1 MLGNRM
7 SRRGLI
13 LLGLITLVAAG
24 WVYLWFLASHTLK
37 NTLDSWVVAERAQGS
52 ELHFTGPQISGFPLR
67 VRATIGDVTVSRPD
81 GLVWHGPEVSL
92 DMPLWRVK
100 TPHVQLVGHQDGRL
114 PAALGGMAISVDGA
128 DAWLTL
134 GGIQGFTEA
143 RIVLSGLGL
152 EPVTVK
158 RIELSASV
166 PAAVVSSHAETG
178 LMVTVAADGVHVLEA
193 GSAALGTLIES
204 LSATARVTGAPPR
217 LEHESLSAWS
227 REGGTLELDTAN
239 LRWGA
244 LTLGAEGSLGLDQSL
259 QPAGTLV
266 AEVEGFD
273 VAVDELA
280 AAGWIKPKNVK
291 TTKAVLAGLTQ
302 KTEGGVP
309 SDNPIAKIPLSL
321 HDRFVHVGPFRL
333 MPLPPVVWR

>member
-1 MLGNRM
+1 MLGSRM

-13 LLGLITLVAAG
+13 LSGLMIFVAAG
-24 WVYLWFLASHTLK
+24 WVCLWFLASHTLK
-37 NTLDSWVVAERAQGS
+37 NTLDSWVATERAQGS
-52 ELHFTGPQISGFPLR
+52 EIHFTGPQMSGFPLR
-67 VRATIGDVTVSRPD
+67 VRATIGDVTISRPD
-81 GLVWHGPEVSL
+81 GLAWHGPEIGLDVS
-92 DMPLWRVK
+92 LWRVK
-100 TPHVQLVGHQDGRL
+100 TPHVQLVGHQEGRL
-114 PAALGGMAISVDGA
+114 PAASGGAAISVDGA

-143 RIVLSGLGL
+143 RLVLSGLDL

-158 RIELSASV
+158 RAELGVSA
-166 PAAVVSSHAETG
+166 PAEAVSSHADTG
-178 LMVTVAADGVHVLEA
+178 LMVTMTADSVHVQGA

-217 LEHESLSAWS
+217 LEHDSLSAWS
-227 REGGTLELDTAN
+227 REGGTLELDTAS
-239 LRWGA
+239 LHWGA
-244 LTLGAEGSLGLDQSL
+244 LTLGAEGTLGLDQGL

-266 AEVEGFD
+266 AEVAGFD
-273 VAVDELA
+273 TAIDELA
-280 AAGWIKPKNVK
+280 AAGWIKPKNVQ
-291 TTKAVLAGLTQ
+291 TTKAMLAGLTQ

-309 SDNPIAKIPLSL
+309 SDTPMARIPLSL